1 MAHFGRMMGIRVAKK
16 LFGGAASVLEL
27 AYGAARHVAWYVA
40 YQVDGRARQAER
52 EPPKS

>member
-1 MAHFGRMMGIRVAKK
+1 MIRNRVAKK
-16 LFGGAASVLEL
+16 VLGGAVKAVEL
-27 AYGAARHVAWYVA
+27 AYGVTRHVAWYVA